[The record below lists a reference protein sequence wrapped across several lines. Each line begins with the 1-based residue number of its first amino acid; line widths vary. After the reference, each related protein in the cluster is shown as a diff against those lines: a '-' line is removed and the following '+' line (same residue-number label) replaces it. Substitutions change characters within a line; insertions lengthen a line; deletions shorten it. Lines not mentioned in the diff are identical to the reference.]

1 MATATWLSIPQSNP
15 PDTHR
20 DGIMANTNSRSSRG
34 ASLAPLS
41 TPKVVATPNR
51 RGISAEPAS
60 GRLPASARRNN
71 VTTPHARAAIRA
83 MDQRRAALFTPG
95 RARRRSLREQ
105 RETPRDI
112 LRNLSRALAPTS
124 KVISSSS
131 SPESPA
137 RDNDA
142 TLPPFPEE
150 DEDDDDFPI
159 ERPRF
164 SLPLEPEEDDDD
176 DLKPP
181 RLSGLEEDNYTM
193 QSIEL
198 PRRAVMDNTIRSSL
212 GSMRYSDYMGPEV
225 HSDDVGIDSG
235 FFPPPAFE
243 DSGEVVMEEPAI
255 IERLEADEA
264 RRQTIGGDS
273 VFGAIDIPDV
283 GNETTFIMAPVE
295 SPVRD
300 PTATEGL
307 EDFGA
312 DNGPPDDI
320 DDDDDDD
327 DDDHVNEP
335 MDMPD
340 FDVEDDEVDEAPDN
354 NISTI
359 EETTTTSSRTA
370 GLVRGRGLKRKK
382 GKKISRY
389 GIEYPSLPTNVVKRL
404 AMTCAK
410 TAGSKGKI
418 SPDTLDAIMQATEWF
433 FEQLGDDLSAYA
445 KHAGRKTIDE
455 SDMITLMRR
464 QRQTNAST
472 TPFALAQR
480 HLPRELL
487 QELRMPVPIPS
498 KGPRKKARRIDVED
512 EEQEEVT

>member
-1 MATATWLSIPQSNP
+1 
-15 PDTHR
+15 
-20 DGIMANTNSRSSRG
+20 MANPNPGSSRNG
-34 ASLAPLS
+34 VGGLASLS
-41 TPKVVATPNR
+41 TPRLLATPNR
-51 RGISAEPAS
+51 RGVSGEPAS
-60 GRLPASARRNN
+60 GRPSASARRNN
-71 VTTPHARAAIRA
+71 VATPHARAAIRA

-95 RARRRSLREQ
+95 RTRRRSLREQ
-105 RETPRDI
+105 RETPRDL
-112 LRNLSRALAPTS
+112 LRNLSRVLAPTS
-124 KVISSSS
+124 KVVSSSS
-131 SPESPA
+131 SPESPG
-137 RDNDA
+137 REGNS
-142 TLPPFPEE
+142 TLPSFAEEE
-150 DEDDDDFPI
+150 DIDDDDDFPI

-164 SLPLEPEEDDDD
+164 SLPLGPEEEDDD

-198 PRRAVMDNTIRSSL
+198 PRRAVTDNTIRSSL
-212 GSMRYSDYMGPEV
+212 GSMRYSDYMGPDIQ
-225 HSDDVGIDSG
+225 SDDVGIDSG
-235 FFPPPAFE
+235 FFPPPALE
-243 DSGEVVMEEPAI
+243 DSAEVVMEEPAV
-255 IERLEADEA
+255 IERLDADEA

-273 VFGAIDIPDV
+273 VFGAIEIPDV
-283 GNETTFIMAPVE
+283 ENESTFIMAPVQ

-300 PTATEGL
+300 PTVTEGL
-307 EDFGA
+307 ESLGS
-312 DNGPPDDI
+312 DNGPMNGM
-320 DDDDDDD
+320 DDDDD

-340 FDVEDDEVDEAPDN
+340 FDIEDESDIAPAN
-354 NISTI
+354 TNTI
-359 EETTTTSSRTA
+359 EETTTLSRTA
-370 GLVRGRGLKRKK
+370 SLARNRGMKKKK

-389 GIEYPSLPTNVVKRL
+389 GIEYPSLPVGVVKRL
-404 AMTCAK
+404 ATTCAK

-418 SPDTLDAIMQATEWF
+418 SPDTLDAIMQATDWF

-498 KGPRKKARRIDVED
+498 KAPRKKARRIDVEA

>member
-1 MATATWLSIPQSNP
+1 
-15 PDTHR
+15 
-20 DGIMANTNSRSSRG
+20 MANINPRSSRG

-60 GRLPASARRNN
+60 GRPPASARRNN

-105 RETPRDI
+105 RETPRDL

-124 KVISSSS
+124 RVISSSS
-131 SPESPA
+131 SPDSST
-137 RDNDA
+137 RDNEA
-142 TLPPFPEE
+142 TLPSFPEE
-150 DEDDDDFPI
+150 DEDDDDDFPI

-164 SLPLEPEEDDDD
+164 SLPLGPEEDDDDD

-243 DSGEVVMEEPAI
+243 DSGEVEMEEPAI

-264 RRQTIGGDS
+264 RRQTLGGDS

-283 GNETTFIMAPVE
+283 GNETTFVMAPVE

-307 EDFGA
+307 EDLDA
-312 DNGPPDDI
+312 DNGPLDNMNY
-320 DDDDDDD
+320 DDDD

-340 FDVEDDEVDEAPDN
+340 FDVEDEVDEAPEN
-354 NISTI
+354 NISTV
-359 EETTTTSSRTA
+359 EETTTSSHTA
-370 GLVRGRGLKRKK
+370 GLVRDRGLKRKK

-410 TAGSKGKI
+410 TAGTKGKI

>member
-1 MATATWLSIPQSNP
+1 
-15 PDTHR
+15 
-20 DGIMANTNSRSSRG
+20 MANTNPGSSRSG
-34 ASLAPLS
+34 GGLAPLS
-41 TPKVVATPNR
+41 TPRLLATPNR
-51 RGISAEPAS
+51 RGVSGEPAS
-60 GRLPASARRNN
+60 GRPSASARRNN
-71 VTTPHARAAIRA
+71 VATPHARAAIRA

-95 RARRRSLREQ
+95 RTRRRSLREQ
-105 RETPRDI
+105 RETPRDL
-112 LRNLSRALAPTS
+112 LRNLSRVLAPTS
-124 KVISSSS
+124 KVVSSSS
-131 SPESPA
+131 SPESPG
-137 RDNDA
+137 RDGNS
-142 TLPPFPEE
+142 TLPSFAEE
-150 DEDDDDFPI
+150 DDVDDDDDFPI

-164 SLPLEPEEDDDD
+164 SLPLGPEEDDDD

-198 PRRAVMDNTIRSSL
+198 PRRAVTENTIRSSL
-212 GSMRYSDYMGPEV
+212 GSMRYSDYMGPDIQ
-225 HSDDVGIDSG
+225 SDDVGIDSG
-235 FFPPPAFE
+235 FFPPPALE
-243 DSGEVVMEEPAI
+243 DSAEVVMEEPAV
-255 IERLEADEA
+255 IERLDVDEA

-273 VFGAIDIPDV
+273 IFGAIEIPDV
-283 GNETTFIMAPVE
+283 ENESTFMMAPVQ

-300 PTATEGL
+300 PTVTEGL
-307 EDFGA
+307 EGLGS
-312 DNGPPDDI
+312 DNGPVNAMDG
-320 DDDDDDD
+320 DDD

-340 FDVEDDEVDEAPDN
+340 FDIEDESDIAPEHMN
-354 NISTI
+354 TV
-359 EETTTTSSRTA
+359 EETTTLSRTA
-370 GLVRGRGLKRKK
+370 SVARNRGMKRKK

-389 GIEYPSLPTNVVKRL
+389 GIEYPSLPVGVVKRL
-404 AMTCAK
+404 ATTCAK

-418 SPDTLDAIMQATEWF
+418 SPDTLDAIMQATDWF

-480 HLPRELL
+480 HLPREFL

-498 KGPRKKARRIDVED
+498 KAPRKKARRMDVEG

>member
-1 MATATWLSIPQSNP
+1 MAKTNP
-15 PDTHR
+15 S
-20 DGIMANTNSRSSRG
+20 AARST
-34 ASLAPLS
+34 SLAPLS
-41 TPKVVATPNR
+41 TPRVAATPNR
-51 RGISAEPAS
+51 RGISAEPTS
-60 GRLPASARRNN
+60 GRPPASARRNN

-95 RARRRSLREQ
+95 RTRRRSLREQ

-112 LRNLSRALAPTS
+112 LRNLSRVLAPTS
-124 KVISSSS
+124 RVVHTSS
-131 SPESPA
+131 SPDSPA

-142 TLPPFPEE
+142 TLPPFAEEDE

-164 SLPLEPEEDDDD
+164 SLPLGPEEDDDD

-181 RLSGLEEDNYTM
+181 RLSGFEEDNYTM
-193 QSIEL
+193 QSIEM
-198 PRRAVMDNTIRSSL
+198 PRRAIMDNNIRSSL
-212 GSMRYSDYMGPEV
+212 GSMRYSDYAGPEI

-235 FFPPPAFE
+235 FFPPPALD
-243 DSGEVVMEEPAI
+243 DSAEVMMEEPAV
-255 IERLEADEA
+255 IERLDADDT

-273 VFGAIDIPDV
+273 VFGAIEIPDV
-283 GNETTFIMAPVE
+283 GNETTFMMDPIE
-295 SPVRD
+295 SPIRD

-307 EDFGA
+307 DDLPG
-312 DNGPPDDI
+312 DDGPPADM
-320 DDDDDDD
+320 DDDDD

-340 FDVEDDEVDEAPDN
+340 FDDVEDEAEADKAPEN
-354 NISTI
+354 SISSI
-359 EETTTTSSRTA
+359 EEITESARTA
-370 GLVRGRGLKRKK
+370 GLVRDKGFKRKK

-404 AMTCAK
+404 ATTCAK

-418 SPDTLDAIMQATEWF
+418 SPDTLDAIMQASEWF

-480 HLPRELL
+480 YLPRELL
-487 QELRMPVPIPS
+487 QELRMPVPITS
-498 KGPRKKARRIDVED
+498 KAPRKKARRVDVE
-512 EEQEEVT
+512 EEDQEEVT